1 MIHEGENDI
10 AVEQESFALAGVRHI
25 GQLMRGDVQLL
36 RQNLPVTGGL
46 IQHIYEVRVLEDVLY
61 LAAG

>member
-1 MIHEGENDI
+1 MVHEEENDI

-36 RQNLPVTGGL
+36 RQLRKRFQIST
-46 IQHIYEVRVLEDVLY
+46 E
-61 LAAG
+61 